1 VVGRH
6 GKRHVVALSVLGGR
20 ISPALSDSSPKLTFR
35 LLDEFQKLFQGRVY
49 KHRASN
55 QGDYIAMHLYEDLVE
70 INRSPKLVAA
80 VKNEILVLNVANR
93 LQGIRARRGDG
104 TFGEVVPGEIPIRD
118 VGYAVARG
126 KIATVEIGVEVKILA
141 KAMIK
146 QIDRVIN
153 DLRNQVVQFRRGGAH
168 SFCVGVVGIN
178 QADHYV
184 SFEGD
189 RPWPTTGKGG
199 YLHPIQEA
207 AEAERRL
214 IEQAAPLYNEFLILR
229 YRATNENPYPFEWS
243 DFNET
248 RLNYAAVLTRISSA
262 FQQKL

>member
-1 VVGRH
+1 
-6 GKRHVVALSVLGGR
+6 LSKP
-20 ISPALSDSSPKLTFR
+20 SAKLNFR
-35 LLDEFQKLFQGRVY
+35 LLNEFQNLFQGRVY

-55 QGDYIAMHLYEDLVE
+55 QGDYIAMQLYEDLVAV
-70 INRSPKLVAA
+70 NRSPKLVAA
-80 VKNEILVLNVANR
+80 IRKEIFVLNVANR

-104 TFGEVVPGEIPIRD
+104 TFGEVVPGERPIRD
-118 VGYAVARG
+118 VGYLVARG
-126 KIATVEIGVEVKILA
+126 KIATVENGVEVKILA

-153 DLRNQVVQFRRGGAH
+153 DLRNQVVQFRRGGAY
-168 SFCVGVVGIN
+168 SLCVGIVGIN

-189 RPWPTTGKGG
+189 RSWPTTGKGR

-207 AEAERRL
+207 IEAERRL
-214 IEQAAPLYNEFLILR
+214 MEHAAPMYNEFLVLR
-229 YRATNENPYPFEWS
+229 YRATNEKPYPFKWVN
-243 DFNET
+243 FRET

-262 FQQKL
+262 FQQRL